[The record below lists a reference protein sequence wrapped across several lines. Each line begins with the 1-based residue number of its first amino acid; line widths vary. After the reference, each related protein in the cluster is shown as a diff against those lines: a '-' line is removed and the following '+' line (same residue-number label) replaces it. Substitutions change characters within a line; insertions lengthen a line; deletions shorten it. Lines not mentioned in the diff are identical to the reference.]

1 MTAALALPAAS
12 LALGVAGKVVDGI
25 ASALDSSKADAAKTK
40 AKKQADDFESMFLE
54 QMTQHM
60 FNSTGTEGPLGQN
73 GTGGDIWR
81 SQLTQAYAQQI
92 QKSGGIGVSDQ
103 IMREML
109 SIQAQAPAGA

>member
-1 MTAALALPAAS
+1 MTAALALPAAN

-25 ASALDSSKADAAKTK
+25 ANALDPAKAK

-60 FNSTGTEGPLGQN
+60 FANAGTEGPLGQN

-81 SQLTQAYAQQI
+81 TQLTNQYAQQI
-92 QKSGGIGVSDQ
+92 QKAGGIGVSDQ

-109 SIQAQAPAGA
+109 NLQAQASSGA